1 MARKYGPE
9 LQKKRVPPYPPP
21 KSKMNR
27 QVLFSFKKSFDHT
40 SLGFWRGVWGEPN
53 FLWNYFFVE
62 QKRNWYFIFNSWSS
76 TQIKLLGGD
85 EWSQIEFIFQNP
97 LLESIV
103 KGPYFS
109 AIAHTGT
116 SPNSFCSF
124 FIFSRFDIFLFFSKE
139 FHYQNWIE
147 KLEKIHFTSRLQK
160 VHTFFSCLSGWVRHC
175 FIWIWWFERR
185 WRLPKRLVAWET
197 SAKSGKCGFLSC
209 IFPLYSKSHCKDT
222 KIQHTIYKKIQ

>member
-76 TQIKLLGGD
+76 TQIKLLGCD

-97 LLESIV
+97 FLESIA

-116 SPNSFCSF
+116 SPNSFCTF

-139 FHYQNWIE
+139 FHNIKIELKNLKKFISRADCKRSTLFFLVYLVGFDIVLFEFDDLSDDEDFQND
-147 KLEKIHFTSRLQK
+147 
-160 VHTFFSCLSGWVRHC
+160 
-175 FIWIWWFERR
+175 WW
-185 WRLPKRLVAWET
+185 L
-197 SAKSGKCGFLSC
+197 GKPVPNRENAVF
-209 IFPLYSKSHCKDT
+209 
-222 KIQHTIYKKIQ
+222 

>member
-1 MARKYGPE
+1 MGGTK
-9 LQKKRVPPYPPP
+9 
-21 KSKMNR
+21 
-27 QVLFSFKKSFDHT
+27 
-40 SLGFWRGVWGEPN
+40 
-53 FLWNYFFVE
+53 FFV
-62 QKRNWYFIFNSWSS
+62 KLFFCWTKTLNWYFIFNSWSS
-76 TQIKLLGGD
+76 TQIKLLGCD

-97 LLESIV
+97 FLESIV

-116 SPNSFCSF
+116 SPNSFCTF

-197 SAKSGKCGFLSC
+197 SAKSRNCGFLAC
-209 IFPLYSKSHCKDT
+209 IFPLYSKSLYKDT
-222 KIQHTIYKKIQ
+222 KIQHTIYKKI

>member
-97 LLESIV
+97 FLESIA

-109 AIAHTGT
+109 AIAHRGT

-124 FIFSRFDIFLFFSKE
+124 FIFQDLTSFCFFRKNSIIKIELKNLKKFISRADCKRSTLFFLVYLVGFDIVLFE
-139 FHYQNWIE
+139 FDDLSDDEDFQND
-147 KLEKIHFTSRLQK
+147 
-160 VHTFFSCLSGWVRHC
+160 
-175 FIWIWWFERR
+175 WW
-185 WRLPKRLVAWET
+185 L
-197 SAKSGKCGFLSC
+197 GKPVPNRENAVF
-209 IFPLYSKSHCKDT
+209 
-222 KIQHTIYKKIQ
+222 